1 AARRQAFGPL
11 RYYATAEEAIAR
23 FRVVPQDPWVQPY
36 LARYVAQRSIVE
48 QPQGWTWKF
57 DPRIFDRPRMSPD
70 LLADIQCRVAIFRAE
85 HGLCTPDV
93 GAQMYELLGRVAP
106 IITLPF
112 AGHHALLDEPIGLV
126 VGLRTLLADW
136 RHSHPAIRSE
146 PTG

>member
-1 AARRQAFGPL
+1 
-11 RYYATAEEAIAR
+11 
-23 FRVVPQDPWVQPY
+23 
-36 LARYVAQRSIVE
+36 
-48 QPQGWTWKF
+48 
-57 DPRIFDRPRMSPD
+57 
-70 LLADIQCRVAIFRAE
+70 
-85 HGLCTPDV
+85 
-93 GAQMYELLGRVAP
+93 MYELLGRVAP